1 MPNKDRNIPKRRFKE
16 FENAD
21 AWELRKLWEISTH
34 RGGTAIEN
42 HFSEDGKYKV
52 ISIGSYGL
60 DNKYIDQKIRAVEN
74 EVTRSKVVNKN
85 ELTMVLND
93 KTANGN
99 IIGRCLLIEADDEF
113 VINQRTEIISF
124 NSVIYPKFAYV
135 VLNGA
140 FREQVKKI
148 VQGGTQIYVN
158 YSSVEQ
164 LYLSLPT
171 LPEQEAIGTFFSTLD
186 RHITL
191 HQRKLD
197 KLKSVKQAYLSEMF
211 PAEGERVPKR
221 RFPGF
226 TDAWELHKLGEVG
239 TVAMCR
245 RIFKEQTSE
254 HGEIPF
260 YKIGTF
266 GGPPDAFI
274 ARELFEEFKDK
285 YSYPNIGDILI
296 SASGSIGRAVEF
308 LGEDEYFQDSNIVWL
323 KHDGKI
329 NNIFLKQFYSIVKW
343 SGIEGSTIKRLYNEN
358 ILNTEIALPT
368 LAEQEAI
375 GSFFS
380 TLDRHI
386 TLHQRK
392 LDKLKSVKQA
402 YLSEMFPAEGE
413 RVPKRRF
420 PGFTDDWELRRFSEL
435 AEIRRGLTY
444 SPVNIRLEG
453 IRVLRSSNIDED
465 TFTFGEDDVF
475 VDKGVVKSPLVKEG
489 DILITAANGSSRLVG
504 KHTIIKDLPENSAI
518 HGGFM
523 LLASCRNPEFIN
535 SLMSSA
541 WYTKFINLYVAG
553 GNGAIGNL
561 NKHDL
566 DEQNV
571 LVPSQKEQSA
581 IGTFFSTLDQ
591 HITLHQRKS

>member
-1 MPNKDRNIPKRRFKE
+1 MEVARFRRGSFPQPYGNSEWYDGDGAMPFVQVADVTDEMNLVGDTKQKISRKAQPLSVFAEEGSVLVTLQGSIGRVAITQYGAFIDRTVLI
-16 FENAD
+16 FEKFNLPVDNLFWAYIIKQKFIEE
-21 AWELRKLWEISTH
+21 AKCAP
-34 RGGTAIEN
+34 GGTI
-42 HFSEDGKYKV
+42 KTITK
-52 ISIGSYGL
+52 
-60 DNKYIDQKIRAVEN
+60 
-74 EVTRSKVVNKN
+74 EV
-85 ELTMVLND
+85 
-93 KTANGN
+93 
-99 IIGRCLLIEADDEF
+99 
-113 VINQRTEIISF
+113 
-124 NSVIYPKFAYV
+124 
-135 VLNGA
+135 
-140 FREQVKKI
+140 
-148 VQGGTQIYVN
+148 
-158 YSSVEQ
+158 
-164 LYLSLPT
+164 LSDFDIKLPSH
-171 LPEQEAIGTFFSTLD
+171 PEQETIGTFFSSLD

-197 KLKSVKQAYLSEMF
+197 KLKSVKQAYLSEIF

-226 TDAWELHKLGEVG
+226 TDA
-239 TVAMCR
+239 
-245 RIFKEQTSE
+245 
-254 HGEIPF
+254 
-260 YKIGTF
+260 
-266 GGPPDAFI
+266 
-274 ARELFEEFKDK
+274 
-285 YSYPNIGDILI
+285 
-296 SASGSIGRAVEF
+296 
-308 LGEDEYFQDSNIVWL
+308 
-323 KHDGKI
+323 
-329 NNIFLKQFYSIVKW
+329 
-343 SGIEGSTIKRLYNEN
+343 
-358 ILNTEIALPT
+358 
-368 LAEQEAI
+368 
-375 GSFFS
+375 
-380 TLDRHI
+380 
-386 TLHQRK
+386 
-392 LDKLKSVKQA
+392 
-402 YLSEMFPAEGE
+402 
-413 RVPKRRF
+413 
-420 PGFTDDWELRRFSEL
+420 WELRRFSEL

-591 HITLHQRKS
+591 QITLHQRKSI